1 MINFLMTLYACY
13 EELDKRFVLV
23 HSARVSKRTRI
34 EETVLNSLTPISKGD
49 ICAILPDVSPT
60 TVEAVLGGMV
70 REGRIAKLG
79 TGRATKYLAAR
90 PA

>member
-1 MINFLMTLYACY
+1 MLVWSL
-13 EELDKRFVLV
+13 LRFPTYGSGKVG
-23 HSARVSKRTRI
+23 
-34 EETVLNSLTPISKGD
+34 KGD